1 MRRRVQPGLRREL
14 WGGRPAVDDL
24 CAPVGLRHPGAV
36 RADVAVLLLQLG
48 DPHLCQLHRL
58 LVLIHFMQAIFRP
71 RLIDEAEGFGVKILV
86 GFYRR
91 AGLDDQL
98 FFLCFAVL
106 RKAAD
111 LPVLVKGF
119 RQPGFPLH
127 AAGGMLFCKLHH
139 RPVGDAPQHRII
151 LSIEVPGGDGP
162 IFAGREDGGG
172 GPVVD
177 GDRIPLR
184 FRERGMGG
192 DGAGQ
197 QHDGDEHCSQ
207 GFFIVD
213 SLLLPQR
220 IPAKARASYHQIQ
233 QERGTKLRPPAP

>member
-14 WGGRPAVDDL
+14 WGGHPAVDDL

-127 AAGGMLFCKLHH
+127 AAGGMLFCKLQSL
-139 RPVGDAPQHRII
+139 PAAKTAGVVQSLTVTGYPSGSESAAWAVTAQASSMTEM
-151 LSIEVPGGDGP
+151 SI
-162 IFAGREDGGG
+162 A
-172 GPVVD
+172 
-177 GDRIPLR
+177 LR
-184 FRERGMGG
+184 VF
-192 DGAGQ
+192 
-197 QHDGDEHCSQ
+197 S
-207 GFFIVD
+207 
-213 SLLLPQR
+213 
-220 IPAKARASYHQIQ
+220 
-233 QERGTKLRPPAP
+233 